1 MSITSAGR
9 GLSANMVSDVTASQL
24 SPVLLASLQF
34 STPVYLW
41 TGYGN
46 ISSGG
51 VTYLG
56 LGTFGNISQ
65 VEETTDLAARG
76 ISMQI
81 SGVPTANVAIALTE
95 QYQGR
100 TCAILFGTLSPTAG
114 TLVSSPVTV
123 FSGRM
128 DVMQISDDGQS
139 ADITMTAESR
149 LMDFKRPRELR
160 YTDEDQQTFFPTYA
174 SITLPD
180 LGLEFVNDI
189 QEKAIYWGNPNQTQA
204 TNWDGG
210 SKTSVMDYE

>member
-95 QYQGR
+95 QYALTDCRDACLVTGHRVLGPDGR
-100 TCAILFGTLSPTAG
+100 DADLRRRTERGHNDDRG
-114 TLVSSPVTV
+114 
-123 FSGRM
+123 
-128 DVMQISDDGQS
+128 ISFDG
-139 ADITMTAESR
+139 
-149 LMDFKRPRELR
+149 F
-160 YTDEDQQTFFPTYA
+160 
-174 SITLPD
+174 
-180 LGLEFVNDI
+180 
-189 QEKAIYWGNPNQTQA
+189 
-204 TNWDGG
+204 
-210 SKTSVMDYE
+210 